1 MPNQYKNKVVY
12 GGSTLIDLTT
22 DTVTAD
28 TLLVGRT
35 AHTAS
40 GELIVGTFDP
50 YPVGSVYMST
60 ESTNPATL
68 FGGTW
73 QAIENRFLFG
83 AGNWYAAGDTG
94 GEATHT
100 LTESELPEIEGQ
112 LISRQYFSTGTAT
125 GAFSQKNN
133 SGNVQQFGLSNTRA
147 AQVEF
152 DLNFG
157 GGQAHNNMPPYLVV
171 YMWKRTA

>member
-12 GGSTLIDLTT
+12 GGTTLIDLTA

-35 AHTAS
+35 AHSAS
-40 GELIVGTFDP
+40 GELIVGTFEP
-50 YPVGSVYMST
+50 YPVGAIYMST
-60 ESTNPATL
+60 ESTDPSTL

-83 AGNWYAAGDTG
+83 AGSWYAAGDTG

-100 LTESELPEIEGQ
+100 LTVDEMPSHKHTYKRG
-112 LISRQYFSTGTAT
+112 G
-125 GAFSQKNN
+125 GAFGQNAI
-133 SGNVQQFGLSNTRA
+133 GVTVTR
-147 AQVEF
+147 
-152 DLNFG
+152 DLFSSTDQNMSSVG

-171 YMWKRTA
+171 YIWKRTA